1 VAQIKQQTK
10 MTGTATKNKGK
21 SFLWVA
27 FG

>member
-1 VAQIKQQTK
+1 
-10 MTGTATKNKGK
+10 MTGTATKNRGK